1 MASSEPRQA
10 SSASGWS
17 EHFVNPTDAAA
28 TSSPL
33 EAVSLSHSVLVLDAV
48 ATADECALLVEAAS
62 ALARRELEEVGL
74 LDDVMV
80 ADSGRVRIPV
90 ENRFDKAVQA
100 VCEGLLVRALSRIAP
115 MRDAVETFGQCVSAP
130 SCLFNPLLHWSP
142 GEPAINV
149 YATGGEFKPHEDEQL
164 LTILIPLTN
173 GVTTAPD
180 GSADFT
186 GGGTAFWPQGARGS
200 EDDDGQRAV
209 LGPPSFV
216 LTPPAG
222 SALVFGGQLTHA
234 AQPVTAGERT
244 VFVGSFTP
252 VGRKP
257 VSWRGEDLTTEADM
271 DQDQDVD

>member
-62 ALARRELEEVGL
+62 ALARRELEERAELEEVGL

-130 SCLFNPLLHWSP
+130 SCLFNPLLHWS
-142 GEPAINV
+142 
-149 YATGGEFKPHEDEQL
+149 
-164 LTILIPLTN
+164 
-173 GVTTAPD
+173 
-180 GSADFT
+180 
-186 GGGTAFWPQGARGS
+186 
-200 EDDDGQRAV
+200 
-209 LGPPSFV
+209 
-216 LTPPAG
+216 
-222 SALVFGGQLTHA
+222 
-234 AQPVTAGERT
+234 
-244 VFVGSFTP
+244 
-252 VGRKP
+252 
-257 VSWRGEDLTTEADM
+257 TEARM
-271 DQDQDVD
+271 RRAAAA